1 MTTVAHNKALRS
13 FVCNFI
19 VKCFGYQLQS
29 YLKMTPP
36 GEGGGEY
43 PKTVKIT

>member
-13 FVCNFI
+13 FACNFI
-19 VKCFGYQLQS
+19 VKRFGYQLQS

-36 GEGGGEY
+36 GQGEEST
-43 PKTVKIT
+43 PKQ